1 MNEQYTYIS
10 QVYDQM
16 IEIDYSRWGN
26 FIKNYFIENKVD
38 IKNKSCLE
46 LACGTGNMTLEL
58 KKLGFSVTAVDI
70 SEDMLGVAEK
80 KIRQKNYNVNF
91 INGDM
96 TEINFNKKFDN
107 VFAFCDGYNYILEE
121 DDILKSFNMVYN
133 HLVDGGSFI
142 FDIST
147 KNKLINIIGNESFTL
162 NREDLCYIWDNYY
175 EKDLIEMYISFFV
188 KEGELYRRFDEVH
201 FQKAYEINYI
211 KRALENIGFES
222 VKIYN
227 DYENLPVEESS
238 LRAVFIAKK

>member
-16 IEIDYSRWGN
+16 IEIDYSKWGN

-70 SEDMLGVAEK
+70 SEDMLGIAEE

-96 TEINFNKKFDN
+96 TDINFNKRFDN

-121 DDILKSFNMVYN
+121 EDILKSFNMVYN

-201 FQKAYEINYI
+201 FQKAYEIDYI

-227 DYENLPVEESS
+227 DYESLPVEESS